1 MNDLSK
7 EFEYHL
13 TKITNTLMLAMKD
26 SEYSIKFIEL
36 VKNRDEG
43 LAESVIML
51 DTLRFGLQ
59 SGKIEL
65 LNLDKRENK

>member
-1 MNDLSK
+1 MNNLSK

-13 TKITNTLMLAMKD
+13 TKITNTLMLAMED
-26 SEYSIKFIEL
+26 SEYNIKFIEL

-43 LAESVIML
+43 LVESVIML

-65 LNLDKRENK
+65 LNLDKKEDK

>member
-1 MNDLSK
+1 MNNLSK

-13 TKITNTLMLAMKD
+13 TKITNTLMLAMED
-26 SEYSIKFIEL
+26 SEYNIKFIEL

-65 LNLDKRENK
+65 LNLDKREGK